1 MNYNEIEEK
10 LKSIAIEDYIWII
23 YIGIIITSWY
33 ANSLERN
40 YFIYN
45 DINSKNKYQH
55 ILILIFS
62 LLILIYIYFFKS
74 SLNDIKKAKDLN
86 TYRLTELSSI
96 GSLLI
101 LISGIIFLYIAYN
114 DNNINVELAFN

>member
-55 ILILIFS
+55 ILIFIFS